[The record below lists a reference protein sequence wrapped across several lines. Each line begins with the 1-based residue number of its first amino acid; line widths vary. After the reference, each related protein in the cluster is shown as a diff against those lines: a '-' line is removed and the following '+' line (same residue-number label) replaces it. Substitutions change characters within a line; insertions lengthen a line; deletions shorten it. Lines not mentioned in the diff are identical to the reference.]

1 MTTTG
6 QCLLTIGLDMQ
17 LWRRYR
23 HGMDEK
29 TKGLEAVLAKMAHD
43 LRTPLAVVHTTTN
56 MLLNPKYKFT
66 EDQVREQHLRIQRNV
81 EVMDR
86 LITELSEFARLA
98 SGQITGDSQPTRIDG
113 T

>member
-1 MTTTG
+1 M
-6 QCLLTIGLDMQ
+6 LPR
-17 LWRRYR
+17 RRYR

-29 TKGLEAVLAKMAHD
+29 LKGLEAVLSKMAHD

-56 MLLNPKYKFT
+56 MLLNPKYKFS

-86 LITELSEFARLA
+86 LIAELAELARPAASEQATADPLH
-98 SGQITGDSQPTRIDG
+98 IDG
-113 T
+113 A